1 MKFRRIPSDAK
12 GANKCFIA
20 LINHPDLHLKD
31 LKDQTLHIRIAGVDA
46 PEVC

>member
-1 MKFRRIPSDAK
+1 MLNVRASGLLASAIPDSFSVA
-12 GANKCFIA
+12 
-20 LINHPDLHLKD
+20 